1 MGRSVAYVTKQVI
14 YYYDATSYKACKVAY
29 DGPPYHVKESGNDQE
44 KLMILVDDANILQHE
59 KPVEKFECFSDYDND
74 DTKFVD
80 KETEPQQPYNEKYVY
95 YFSGF

>member
-1 MGRSVAYVTKQVI
+1 MMQTYFNMK
-14 YYYDATSYKACKVAY
+14 
-29 DGPPYHVKESGNDQE
+29 N
-44 KLMILVDDANILQHE
+44 
-59 KPVEKFECFSDYDND
+59 VEKFECFSDYDND